1 MNETK
6 AQTFAPQGKEK
17 GASKLGGTEL
27 EAVPGE
33 ECAAVTAI
41 LAGAAGLGMGL
52 EVGLD
57 GVALAA
63 AWAGPSLLAVL
74 AAEVLL
80 DAREVAE
87 RARLVVVHAGG
98 LGADVDPLAHLLAAP
113 LPELPRQ
120 VVAPPVQLQVLVPLE
135 PLVADL
141 AHEPVGRHQRLGRQ
155 RDYLRVRVCMYVM
168 YQCNITNSIAHLIS
182 IDH

>member
-1 MNETK
+1 
-6 AQTFAPQGKEK
+6 
-17 GASKLGGTEL
+17 

-80 DAREVAE
+80 DAREV
-87 RARLVVVHAGG
+87 
-98 LGADVDPLAHLLAAP
+98 
-113 LPELPRQ
+113 
-120 VVAPPVQLQVLVPLE
+120 VAPAVELQVLVPLE
-135 PLVADL
+135 ALAAHL
-141 AHEPVGRHQRLGRQ
+141 AHEPVGRHERPRRQ
-155 RDYLRVRVCMYVM
+155 RDHLRVRIC
-168 YQCNITNSIAHLIS
+168 TSTRKPT
-182 IDH
+182 